1 MFDKFTH
8 HWRSMQADETIKENE
23 FKCDTFAQHYRTLEE
38 LKAPFDDSESAVSK
52 SGLRLKSIR
61 TQLTRCPYKHKY
73 YASKGTLSSAEFAVS
88 LIPTMRCWSETVF
101 LSALL
106 DRGPSEAQAIVNKF
120 YKSYEDDIANAPDG
134 HAMDYVHAI
143 MEIEKA

>member
-1 MFDKFTH
+1 M
-8 HWRSMQADETIKENE
+8 
-23 FKCDTFAQHYRTLEE
+23 
-38 LKAPFDDSESAVSK
+38 VSK

-61 TQLTRCPYKHKY
+61 TQLTRCPYEHKR
-73 YASKGTLSSAEFAVS
+73 YASKGNMTSAEFAAS
-88 LIPTMRCWSETVF
+88 LDPTMRSWSETVF
-101 LSALL
+101 LSALT

-120 YKSYEDDIANAPDG
+120 YKTYEEDIAKAPDG